1 MFGKTNYFE
10 RRLDEALNI
19 LIISLLLYQGTIMK
33 FELTVGLK
41 IRASVI
47 EILRFCTII
56 RFFYFAFV
64 GGREKYQKNSIIG
77 GFFKAKA
84 K

>member
-1 MFGKTNYFE
+1 
-10 RRLDEALNI
+10 
-19 LIISLLLYQGTIMK
+19 MK
-33 FELTVGLK
+33 LELTVGLK

-64 GGREKYQKNSIIG
+64 GGREKYQKEFNNRRILQSQG
-77 GFFKAKA
+77 EMKARQPDDQKD
-84 K
+84 KKG